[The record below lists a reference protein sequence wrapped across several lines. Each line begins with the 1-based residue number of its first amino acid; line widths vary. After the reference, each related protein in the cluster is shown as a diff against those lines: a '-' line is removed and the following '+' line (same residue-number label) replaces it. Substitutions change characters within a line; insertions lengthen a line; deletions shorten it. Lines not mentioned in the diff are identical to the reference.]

1 MNELWQSSEREGST
15 RFALLK
21 RASAARWIPN
31 PLRLMVGC
39 VTHHQASLTPNPD
52 VYAHILSANPAEEAI
67 RVGEGATLSK
77 SRLRRTFRLRLPAAF
92 ITAQTCRN
100 LMVSEIGALH
110 EG

>member
-1 MNELWQSSEREGST
+1 MNELWQSSEREGSM

-31 PLRLMVGC
+31 PLRLIVGC
-39 VTHHQASLTPNPD
+39 VTHHRASLTSNPD

-67 RVGEGATLSK
+67 RVGEGAALSK
-77 SRLRRTFRLRLPAAF
+77 SKLGRTFRLRLQGAF

-100 LMVSEIGALH
+100 LMASEIGALH
-110 EG
+110 ER